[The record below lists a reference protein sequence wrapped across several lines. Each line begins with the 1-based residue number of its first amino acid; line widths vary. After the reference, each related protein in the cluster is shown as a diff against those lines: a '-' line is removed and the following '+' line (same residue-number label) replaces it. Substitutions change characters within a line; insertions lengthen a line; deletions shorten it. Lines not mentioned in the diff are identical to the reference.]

1 MGIDIKEWSIQLN
14 SISSSIHLHQQ
25 SLHQQSLLHNNTVT
39 SQTPTFIMTT
49 NSFGGPLPPFDFPA
63 QPAPA
68 VSRMARVSKAL
79 PIVLVTASV
88 VGKFLT
94 HAAQPIYHTNL
105 PQLSLSRLAKSLTRL
120 DVLQWLKI

>member
-1 MGIDIKEWSIQLN
+1 
-14 SISSSIHLHQQ
+14 
-25 SLHQQSLLHNNTVT
+25 
-39 SQTPTFIMTT
+39 MTT

-88 VGKFLT
+88 VAVAVKTSQEPNAFRRPSV
-94 HAAQPIYHTNL
+94 AQDL
-105 PQLSLSRLAKSLTRL
+105 VPQRQGIVDKRN
-120 DVLQWLKI
+120 VEVGLKPNE

>member
-25 SLHQQSLLHNNTVT
+25 SLHQQSLLHNNTAT
-39 SQTPTFIMTT
+39 SQTPTIIMTT

-79 PIVLVTASV
+79 PMVLVAASV
-88 VGKFLT
+88 AGKFLT
-94 HAAQPIYHTNL
+94 HAA
-105 PQLSLSRLAKSLTRL
+105 
-120 DVLQWLKI
+120 